1 MQQCSV
7 QLLLFPEMS
16 VILMVIFILGGEGY
30 QLLLHPILSAGNVAE
45 NLSNGLEKILVL
57 PKQ

>member
-1 MQQCSV
+1 M

-16 VILMVIFILGGEGY
+16 LILMVVFLLGSEGY
-30 QLLLHPILSAGNVAE
+30 QLLLHPILSAGNVTE

>member
-1 MQQCSV
+1 MQQYSM

-16 VILMVIFILGGEGY
+16 LTLMVVLLFGGEGY
-30 QLLLHPILSAGNVAE
+30 QLLLHPVLPAGNAAE
-45 NLSNGLEKILVL
+45 NLSNGLEEILVL

>member
-1 MQQCSV
+1 MQQYSM
-7 QLLLFPEMS
+7 QLLLFSEMS
-16 VILMVIFILGGEGY
+16 GILMVVFLLGGEGY
-30 QLLLHPILSAGNVAE
+30 QLLLHPVLSAGNAAE